1 MGHVA
6 RDHEQLATDDVHCVA
21 VGGQGHVAVRVN
33 LVPNHHICQRS
44 SREHQSAHDTSRATT
59 PRTFEEVSLLDLG
72 KRRPRFEEMLQDI
85 SAGAHAR
92 LQRVCRPTNAAAHGT
107 RVRRR
112 RRELHA
118 TPSMH
123 AHLE

>member
-72 KRRPRFEEMLQDI
+72 KRRPRFEEMLDCSG
-85 SAGAHAR
+85 SAVQPTQ
-92 LQRVCRPTNAAAHGT
+92 QRTGRA
-107 RVRRR
+107 
-112 RRELHA
+112 
-118 TPSMH
+118 
-123 AHLE
+123 